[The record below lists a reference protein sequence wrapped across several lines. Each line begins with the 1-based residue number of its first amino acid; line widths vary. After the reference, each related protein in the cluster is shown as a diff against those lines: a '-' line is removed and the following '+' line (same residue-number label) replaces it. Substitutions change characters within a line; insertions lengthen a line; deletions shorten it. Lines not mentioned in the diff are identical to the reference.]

1 MAYMRQIGAL
11 VEPIA
16 IENLFLRDNSFLTS
30 AGVKV
35 NYMSQGMSIDVFSKS
50 DLLFPLVNEK
60 KKNEKG
66 EKKTLKTEPDNAKL
80 KKEKSAI
87 FQLKHYRKQRQ
98 LSAASYVLKQ
108 IDIEDG

>member
-16 IENLFLRDNSFLTS
+16 IENLFLRDNSFLTF

-50 DLLFPLVNEK
+50 DLLFPLVNGK
-60 KKNEKG
+60 KTKKGKKN
-66 EKKTLKTEPDNAKL
+66 
-80 KKEKSAI
+80 
-87 FQLKHYRKQRQ
+87 F
-98 LSAASYVLKQ
+98 
-108 IDIEDG
+108 

>member
-16 IENLFLRDNSFLTS
+16 IENLFLRDNSFLTF

-35 NYMSQGMSIDVFSKS
+35 NYMSQGMSNDVFSKS

-60 KKNEKG
+60 KNEKG
-66 EKKTLKTEPDNAKL
+66 GKKNFENQARLCQIKFSNIPIKTLSKTETIVSRFLRL
-80 KKEKSAI
+80 KT
-87 FQLKHYRKQRQ
+87 
-98 LSAASYVLKQ
+98 
-108 IDIEDG
+108 D

>member
-60 KKNEKG
+60 KKRKRG
-66 EKKTLKTEPDNAKL
+66 KKKL
-80 KKEKSAI
+80 
-87 FQLKHYRKQRQ
+87 
-98 LSAASYVLKQ
+98 
-108 IDIEDG
+108 